1 MPTIEEV
8 TKAVPDKSEYRV
20 VGVGIT
26 YQDPQGRI
34 GPDGTPQVLY
44 GYAVA
49 YRGDTVK
56 LTDSEAERLLQT
68 GTIKPVGEERSYDEM
83 SDDELEGLTTS
94 RAIAVNGSAA
104 DGSIRREDR
113 INALNI
119 YDQGTGQGVV
129 GVSTVP
135 GGVAVALPGASE
147 GPRVQTGAAPGGAP
161 DPLEASTDTL
171 AAYIAEGPSGKALN
185 AEETVALAQNDP
197 ARAEKVLEAER
208 QATTGD
214 ARKTVESRLKA
225 IAESD
230 E

>member
-1 MPTIEEV
+1 MATIEEV

-26 YQDPQGRI
+26 YQDPQARI

-44 GYAVA
+44 GYAVG
-49 YRGDTVK
+49 YRGDTVS
-56 LTDSEAERLLQT
+56 LTDGEAERLKAT
-68 GTIKPVGEERSYDEM
+68 GTIKPVDEERSYDEM
-83 SDDELEGLTTS
+83 SDDELEALTTS
-94 RAIAVNGSAA
+94 RAIAVVGSAA
-104 DGSIRREDR
+104 DGSVRREDR

-135 GGVAVALPGASE
+135 GGVAVALPGSSE
-147 GPRVQTGAAPGGAP
+147 GARVQTGAEPGGAP
-161 DPLEASTDTL
+161 DALEVDTDTL
-171 AAYIAEGPSGKALN
+171 AAYIAEQNLN
-185 AEETVALAQNDP
+185 AEETVALAKNDP
-197 ARAEKVLEAER
+197 ARAEAVLKAEK

-225 IAESD
+225 LASEK
-230 E
+230 